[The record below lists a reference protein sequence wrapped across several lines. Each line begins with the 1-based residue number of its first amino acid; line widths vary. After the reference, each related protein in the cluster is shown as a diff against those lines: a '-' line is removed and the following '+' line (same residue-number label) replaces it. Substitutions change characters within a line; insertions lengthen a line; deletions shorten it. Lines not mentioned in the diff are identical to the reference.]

1 MNRATADKI
10 KSFTE
15 QISQLIPDD
24 MSGIKA
30 DLERNIRIAIES
42 SFKQMDLVT
51 REEFDTQT
59 AVLNRTRE
67 LLEELKQKI
76 NELENNSQ

>member
-1 MNRATADKI
+1 MDSITAEKI
-10 KSFTE
+10 KLFTQ

-24 MSGIKA
+24 MQSIKM
-30 DLERNIRIAIES
+30 DLEKNIYIAIES
-42 SFKQMDLVT
+42 TFKQMDLVT

-59 AVLNRTRE
+59 AVLNKTRQ

-76 NELENNSQ
+76 TELEDTP